1 MMKKKKLKKVNRNP
15 SIELA
20 KAEKVYNDILILE
33 KGAMQNL
40 HWSLQEVEDADYY
53 LLMDILNV
61 DEEASQ
67 NNEVYDDPMEL
78 MKKINTEGHT

>member
-1 MMKKKKLKKVNRNP
+1 
-15 SIELA
+15 
-20 KAEKVYNDILILE
+20 
-33 KGAMQNL
+33 MQNL